1 MCRSWPSIL
10 IDGLK
15 VDAQMGIL
23 KRLFGA
29 DESDADGARQ
39 QRIDETIER
48 IMRLHPHL
56 RLARQVEKRLAPAV
70 STALTY
76 VTDLVETVPP
86 PREAS
91 GAAWSDDPYI
101 HAYFAA
107 ADDVA
112 QLISR
117 SADLQAYF
125 AQHPDMPEVIAVL
138 GMEMTERHVLGVG
151 LEGDALRRD
160 VAQTTVSFNDHQV
173 RMCGRSDAELKDEIV
188 RRALDQFG
196 LEAMARIGADSS
208 RRDVLERERA
218 LLKTRLMLLERQG
231 AGISAVVGGDAAAE
245 SGELA
250 RLQAQMDEN
259 ELALADL
266 GLPHE
271 AIDSALEH
279 VCDVFAQPAQHMSL
293 STRRLRLDRMN
304 VVQEGSAAE
313 AHDQL
318 PELQIPI
325 ARIPTTPPRTRAFS
339 LIRFA
344 RKDLLPA
351 QSMFDQAA
359 RLLNSGLLS

>member
-1 MCRSWPSIL
+1 
-10 IDGLK
+10 
-15 VDAQMGIL
+15 MGIL

-29 DESDADGARQ
+29 DHVADGTDAEGRL
-39 QRIDETIER
+39 RVDETIDG

-56 RLARQVEKRLAPAV
+56 RLARHVEKRLAPAV
-70 STALTY
+70 TTAIAY
-76 VTDLVETVPP
+76 VTELVESVPA

-91 GAAWSDDPYI
+91 AAAWAVDPYI

-107 ADDVA
+107 ADDVSR
-112 QLISR
+112 LISR

-125 AQHPDMPEVIAVL
+125 EQHPDMQDVIAVL

-173 RMCGRSDAELKDEIV
+173 RICGRSEAELKVEIEH
-188 RRALDQFG
+188 RMLDQLG
-196 LEAMARIGADSS
+196 LEAMARVGADDS

-231 AGISAVVGGDAAAE
+231 AGIGAVLGSDAAVE

-250 RLQAQMDEN
+250 RLQAQMEEN
-259 ELALADL
+259 ELGLADL

-279 VCDVFAQPAQHMSL
+279 VREVFEHPAQHISL

-304 VVQEGSAAE
+304 VVQEGSAGQAGE
-313 AHDQL
+313 
-318 PELQIPI
+318 ELQIPT
-325 ARIPTTPPRTRAFS
+325 ARIPANPPRTRAFS
-339 LIRFA
+339 LIRFS
-344 RKDLLPA
+344 RKDLLPP
-351 QSMFDQAA
+351 QSMLDQAA
-359 RLLNSGLLS
+359 HLLNSGLLS